1 MKTIGFIISH
11 KNGEKRRAMLP
22 NDIAKHVEHKGQLYF
37 ETGYGNSIG
46 YADEA
51 YHEVGCHVVTREE
64 AMSCDVICDVKLGD
78 ADYLD
83 CLPDGKIF
91 YGWAHAV
98 QNIDF
103 TTKMIEHHHTVIAWE
118 EIFED
123 GRYLFYRNREV
134 AGEAAVM
141 HAFHYSGKMPYDA
154 KVAILGNGQ
163 TAKGALRVLHGLG
176 AEVDVY
182 GRRFE
187 SLFRKKMF
195 EYDVLINCIMWDTK
209 RDDRIIYKDD
219 LNKMKPGTLII
230 DVSCDPHLE
239 IETSHPTTID
249 NPVYEVDG
257 VIHYA
262 VDNTPAMYPITVTK
276 VLSEG
281 IAPRIDEITEWN
293 LGKAHQNATVIELG
307 VVKSEEI
314 RAFRTKLKNIV
325 HRGGGKNPLQQ

>member
-1 MKTIGFIISH
+1 MKTIGFIVSH
-11 KNGEKRRAMLP
+11 KNGEKRRALLP
-22 NDIAKHVEHKGQLYF
+22 EDIARCVKHKDQLYF
-37 ETGYGNSIG
+37 ETGYGKSIG

-51 YHEVGCHVVTREE
+51 YREVGCNVVSREE
-64 AMSCDVICDVKLGD
+64 AMSRDVICDVKLGD

-83 CLPDGKIF
+83 TLPNGKIL

-98 QNIDF
+98 QNVDF
-103 TTKMIEHHHTVIAWE
+103 TTEMIKHKHTVIAWE

-123 GRYLFYRNREV
+123 GRYIFYRNREV

-141 HAFHYSGKMPYDA
+141 HAFRYSGKMPYDA

-176 AEVDVY
+176 AEVDIY
-182 GRRFE
+182 GRKFE

-209 RDDRIIYKDD
+209 RTDRIIYKED
-219 LNKMKPGTLII
+219 LKKMKPGTLII
-230 DVSCDPHLE
+230 DVSCDPYLE

-257 VIHYA
+257 IIHYT

-281 IAPRIDEITEWN
+281 LASRIDEIVEWN
-293 LGKAHQNATVIELG
+293 LGKAHQDAMVIDNG
-307 VVKSEEI
+307 VVKCAEI
-314 RAFRTKLKNIV
+314 QSYRMKLKNFI
-325 HRGGGKNPLQQ
+325 GGGRTVV